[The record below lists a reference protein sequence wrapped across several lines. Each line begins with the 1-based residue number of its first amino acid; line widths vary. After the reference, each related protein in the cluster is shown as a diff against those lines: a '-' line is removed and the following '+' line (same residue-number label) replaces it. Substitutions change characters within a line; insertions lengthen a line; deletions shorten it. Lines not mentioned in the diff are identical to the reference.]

1 MIALYRRLKTKR
13 EKRRKKKQTKEER
26 LMKASHVWAR
36 KGNRKTEMKNNLK
49 KQFYH
54 IIDSNKYVGK

>member
-26 LMKASHVWAR
+26 LMKASHV
-36 KGNRKTEMKNNLK
+36 
-49 KQFYH
+49 
-54 IIDSNKYVGK
+54 